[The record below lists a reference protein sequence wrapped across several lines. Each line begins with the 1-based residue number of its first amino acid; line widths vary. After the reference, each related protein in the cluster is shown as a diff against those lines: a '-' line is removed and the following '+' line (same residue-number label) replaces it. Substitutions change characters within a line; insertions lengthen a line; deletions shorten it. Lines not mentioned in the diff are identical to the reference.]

1 MEGPRQVDLVLLDL
15 DGTLIDSESL
25 HFQAYCEAIGELGGR
40 MEAPALTRS
49 QYCFA
54 KHSADGQESYLS
66 ALVQMQQQQQ
76 GASGA
81 AGAAAA
87 GVDAGETK
95 AILLEQ
101 IKANKKRAF
110 AALLEEAVQKKEL
123 QMIPGAQAFLA
134 FLREAGIATCIV
146 THSRRSTFDLMT
158 QAFPCLGRVDLV
170 VTHDDY
176 REAKPSPDG

>member
-15 DGTLIDSESL
+15 DGTLVDSESL

-40 MEAPALTRS
+40 VNAPALTRA

-54 KHSADGQESYLS
+54 KHSADGQESFLS
-66 ALVQMQQQQQ
+66 AFVQMQRQQQ
-76 GASGA
+76 GVD
-81 AGAAAA
+81 AAA
-87 GVDAGETK
+87 GAGETK

-101 IKANKKRAF
+101 IKVSKKRAF
-110 AALLEEAVQKKEL
+110 AALLEEAVQKKEIR
-123 QMIPGAQAFLA
+123 MTPGAQAFLV

-146 THSRRSTFDLMT
+146 THSRRSTFDLMA
-158 QAFPCLGRVDLV
+158 QAFPCLGGVDLV
-170 VTHDDY
+170 ITHDDY

>member
-15 DGTLIDSESL
+15 DGTLVDSESF

-40 MEAPALTRS
+40 MDAPALTRA

-54 KHSADGQESYLS
+54 KHSADGQESFLS
-66 ALVQMQQQQQ
+66 AFVQMQQQQQ
-76 GASGA
+76 GIGAA
-81 AGAAAA
+81 AGAGAA

-101 IKANKKRAF
+101 IKVNKKRAF
-110 AALLEEAVQKKEL
+110 AALLEEAVQRKEIR
-123 QMIPGAQAFLA
+123 MIPGAQAFLA
-134 FLREAGIATCIV
+134 SLREAGIATCIV
-146 THSRRSTFDLMT
+146 THSRRSTFDLMA
-158 QAFPCLGRVDLV
+158 QAFPCLGEVDLV

>member
-15 DGTLIDSESL
+15 DGTLVDSESL

-40 MEAPALTRS
+40 MDAPALTRA

-54 KHSADGQESYLS
+54 KHSADGQESFLS
-66 ALVQMQQQQQ
+66 AFVQMQQQQQ
-76 GASGA
+76 GDGA
-81 AGAAAA
+81 AAGAAA

-95 AILLEQ
+95 AMLLEQ
-101 IKANKKRAF
+101 IKVNKKRAF
-110 AALLEEAVQKKEL
+110 AALLEETVQKKEL
-123 QMIPGAQAFLA
+123 KMTPGAQAFLA

-146 THSRRSTFDLMT
+146 THSRRSTFDLMA
-158 QAFPCLGRVDLV
+158 QAFPCLGGVDLV